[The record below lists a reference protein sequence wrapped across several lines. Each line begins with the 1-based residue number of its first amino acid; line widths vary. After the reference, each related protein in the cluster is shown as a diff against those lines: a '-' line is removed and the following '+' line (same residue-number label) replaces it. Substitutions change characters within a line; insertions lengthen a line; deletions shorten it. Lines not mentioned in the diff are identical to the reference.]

1 VPLFWASAGAASR
14 ERASRDKIRSE
25 RESRFIEP
33 PWRQGQVRETR
44 ADNLVQEQRMAKASA
59 LRMPGKKLIRA
70 GNNDFL
76 ERTPRI
82 WGAIK
87 LPIH

>member
-1 VPLFWASAGAASR
+1 
-14 ERASRDKIRSE
+14 
-25 RESRFIEP
+25 
-33 PWRQGQVRETR
+33 
-44 ADNLVQEQRMAKASA
+44 MAKASA

-87 LPIH
+87 LPIY